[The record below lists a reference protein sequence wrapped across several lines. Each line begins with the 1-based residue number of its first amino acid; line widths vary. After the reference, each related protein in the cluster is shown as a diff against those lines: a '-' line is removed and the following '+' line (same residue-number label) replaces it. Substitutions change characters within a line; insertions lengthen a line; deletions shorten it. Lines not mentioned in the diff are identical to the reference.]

1 MIRFLIAI
9 LLSVSIAFLGSCS
22 KDEDNPTGGGTSS
35 KGSLSATID
44 GIDWTADLTIQGTYN
59 NKTLAFAGSGKDSK
73 QINIT
78 MSNIDKAGVYT
89 LGSISSGSLGSAIL
103 TLAPNADA
111 VYSTFPG
118 LSTGTL
124 TIEKLTSTEAE
135 GTFSFTGR
143 NTKGVTKNVTNG
155 TFKVSY

>member
-1 MIRFLIAI
+1 
-9 LLSVSIAFLGSCS
+9 
-22 KDEDNPTGGGTSS
+22 
-35 KGSLSATID
+35 
-44 GIDWTADLTIQGTYN
+44 
-59 NKTLAFAGSGKDSK
+59 
-73 QINIT
+73 

-89 LGSISSGSLGSAIL
+89 LGSISSGSLGNAIL
-103 TLAPNADA
+103 TLAPNADT

-135 GTFSFTGR
+135 GTFSFAGR
-143 NTKGVTKNVTNG
+143 NTKGITKNVTNG